1 MKKLFL
7 SISLLFTPFIASTQI
22 AIGSINPDQSA
33 ALELKSTDK
42 GFLPPRMNES
52 QIKAI
57 LESGNMIAEGLII
70 YCTDCETTTSN
81 TGEYYINYG
90 GYFGNLAKDK
100 IIANTITSEAT
111 GRIWMDRNLGSPRPF
126 IGSHDTIFG
135 DLYQWGRNSDGHQIR
150 NSTTK
155 HGPVESGSEGANFI
169 TVTDN
174 YSGGYAKG
182 WLINPENNRW
192 GDDNNKGEYDPCPS
206 GFRVP
211 SYSEWEEEIWNFL
224 EIGVNMGFGLDLYN
238 DGYVRYYQDGSY
250 KTYGSTYWS
259 RTPDPKYPGRAFL
272 YVSDSRR
279 LFQMGKARGFPI
291 RCIKEETD

>member
-7 SISLLFTPFIASTQI
+7 IISLLFTPFIASTQI

-52 QIKAI
+52 QIKVI
-57 LESGNMIAEGLII
+57 LESENMVAEGLII

-100 IIANTITSEAT
+100 IIVNTITSEAT
-111 GRIWMDRNLGSPRPF
+111 GRIWMDRDLGAPKSAVNMEDSDA
-126 IGSHDTIFG
+126 IGDS
-135 DLYQWGRNSDGHQIR
+135 YQWGRNSDGHQII
-150 NSTTK
+150 NSIAES
-155 HGPVESGSEGANFI
+155 GPVESGSEGANFI
-169 TVTDN
+169 TIFNLYRD
-174 YSGGYAKG
+174 

-211 SYSEWEEEIWNFL
+211 SIEEWQEEINQFSDKDAMYSSL
-224 EIGVNMGFGLDLYN
+224 KLLTEGNTRD
-238 DGYVRYYQDGSY
+238 
-250 KTYGSTYWS
+250 TYGFYGKTWVYYWS
-259 RTPDPKYPGRAFL
+259 KTPSSNGRTAYLLVVYQKGQGVRT
-272 YVSDSRR
+272 DS
-279 LFQMGKARGFPI
+279 FGKSWGLPI